1 MANQVR
7 VGITAVDEGFSSTIA
22 QMEQNSAKF
31 ATSLNKSGKQAST
44 FNGQLRSLKKQAL
57 ELSYAY
63 EQLDEQTK
71 QSDFGQSMK
80 AQLQEV
86 LNTAG
91 QMQDIKG
98 DVAEQIKNI
107 ASDTRTWDGM
117 KEGIGVVSSSLQGL
131 ASVYGMLGGDT
142 KQFAKALVAVNA
154 VQSISNTIIGIGNAL
169 QKQSA
174 LMTMLRTAKSKLF
187 SASLAT
193 ENTALAANAA
203 ANVADAAA
211 TSTATAATWSF
222 NAALAANP
230 IGMVVVA
237 VAALAAGIYALT
249 QIIQKATPEEEGL
262 AEATQEVNNA
272 TQKSYEAYKKTELE
286 LRQYQKLVESFNGTA
301 AEEKRL
307 VEQLN
312 NELGNSL
319 GKYKDLKSWKD
330 ALNTTSY
337 YYCRVLQ
344 VEAKYNALAAAAAEA
359 YAKAMSHED
368 YSKNMAKYRAL
379 EQEAEKELDNLN
391 FLKRE
396 LARSQQLNPGHISSS
411 SSKSSKSSTKS
422 TKEEKTALEQLDEQ
436 IKNHEKELASLDKTQ
451 DKNIDTI
458 NKLKSTI
465 ASLRKQKLVYIDT
478 TSISGLKEYKKELSE
493 IRKLYPENSDSYKN
507 INGQIETINN
517 KMLTMI
523 ETMSQSNDIELLSEA
538 QNSLND
544 LVKTLDITSG
554 SFQRAAKDVRD
565 LNNKIEDINQVR
577 NNLLNGV
584 EKGSITWL
592 EQDLEKAQRR
602 LDEWK
607 NSNKAKFALTY
618 DELEEKKALEE
629 AVRDAK
635 AALGD
640 AKLMMD
646 AHLDKDDVIKEVESI
661 GTSLNMRPI
670 DLTFDYKK
678 TDLEKVEHQIDYIN
692 DKMKILEDIK
702 LEDVGEEIFSKAK
715 KMYKDFDAELKD
727 LEKRKVVLE
736 VDADLKEATEKLN
749 NAQWDTIKGTGS
761 DLGNMYSSIKGIGE
775 AFNDAKDPVESFF
788 KAFDSVTSVVDNI
801 LDLIDLYK
809 ELNAAITAF
818 NAVKEAETALTVK
831 NAAVKNIENEQQT
844 ETLVQKQTESTI
856 MQENAAAL
864 GEQVAATTALN
875 IVKETSNVLS
885 EKSAGAQAAEAVAL
899 GTSTSAIGA
908 QAAAE
913 TAALAPKE
921 AAVQVNQ
928 QLAVAAMDMAAANI
942 AAAHSEIPFVGPAL
956 AAAGIATVTAAA
968 AAAHGT
974 MVGLQAFAEGGI
986 VKGSTTM
993 GDGVLVR
1000 MNAGEMALNNRQQQ
1014 RLFDIIDHGNMYGE
1028 NMPTVSTVKVAGS
1041 DIYLALKNYG
1051 KIKGKGIQIH

>member
-31 ATSLNKSGKQAST
+31 AASLNKSGKQAST

-193 ENTALAANAA
+193 ENTSLAANAA

-262 AEATQEVNNA
+262 AEATTAVNDAAAKGYEV
-272 TQKSYEAYKKTELE
+272 YKKNEIE
-286 LRQYQKLVESFNGTA
+286 LRGLQKRLESFNGTK

-307 VEQLN
+307 VEELN
-312 NELGNSL
+312 QKYGDTLGR
-319 GKYKDLKSWKD
+319 YKDLDSWKR
-330 ALNTTSY
+330 ALGDTTM

-344 VEAKYNALAAAAAEA
+344 AEAKYQAIVTAAAAA
-359 YAKAMSHED
+359 YKDAMSGED
-368 YSKNMAKYRAL
+368 YSKNMAKY
-379 EQEAEKELDNLN
+379 KELERQAEIEYENVLFYNRQLQISRNLHG
-391 FLKRE
+391 
-396 LARSQQLNPGHISSS
+396 SQSKSSG
-411 SSKSSKSSTKS
+411 SSKSNKSTTKS

-436 IKNHEKELASLDKTQ
+436 IKKHEKELASLDKTQ
-451 DKNIDTI
+451 DKNIGTI

-465 ASLRKQKLVYIDT
+465 ASLKKQKLSYIDT
-478 TSISGLKEYKKELSE
+478 TSLSGLKEYKKELSE
-493 IRKLYPENSDSYKN
+493 IRKLYDEHSDDYKN
-507 INGQIETINN
+507 VNAQIDTINN
-517 KMLTMI
+517 KMLTVI
-523 ETMSQSNDIELLSEA
+523 EAMSKSDDIEILSEA

-544 LVKTLDITSG
+544 LIKSLNLTSG
-554 SFQRAAKDVRD
+554 AFQRAAKDARD
-565 LNNKIEDINQVR
+565 LNNKIEDINQIR
-577 NNLLNGV
+577 SNTTQGIQ
-584 EKGSITWL
+584 EGSISIL
-592 EQDLEKAQRR
+592 EQDLEKAKKR
-602 LDEWK
+602 LDDWLNK
-607 NSNKAKFALTY
+607 NKAKFALTL
-618 DELEEKKALEE
+618 DEE
-629 AVRDAK
+629 AEKETLQQAVKDAE
-635 AALGD
+635 AALGN
-640 AKLMMD
+640 ARIMMR
-646 AHLDKDDVIKEVESI
+646 AHIDPDDIDEIEGI
-661 GTSLNMRPI
+661 GASLFIRPI
-670 DLTFDYKK
+670 DLTFDYKR
-678 TDLEKVEHQIDYIN
+678 DVLERVEHRIEYVK
-692 DKMKILEDIK
+692 DKIELLKDIK
-702 LEDVGEEIFSKAK
+702 LEDVGEEIFNQAQEKL
-715 KMYKDFDAELKD
+715 KDFRKELKG
-727 LEKRKVVLE
+727 LEKQRINLE
-736 VDADLKEATEKLN
+736 VDADLKEATETLN

-775 AFNDAKDPVESFF
+775 AFNDAKDPVEAFF

-864 GEQVAATTALN
+864 GEQVAATTTLN

-974 MVGLQAFAEGGI
+974 MIGLQAFAEGGI

-993 GDGVLVR
+993 GDSTLIRV
-1000 MNAGEMALNNRQQQ
+1000 NAGEMVLNNRQQSN
-1014 RLFDIIDHGNMYGE
+1014 LFKMIETGMID
-1028 NMPTVSTVKVAGS
+1028 STNHFEFGQVKVKGS
-1041 DIYLALKNYG
+1041 DLFLSLKNYS
-1051 KIKGKGIQIH
+1051 KITNKTL

>member
-1 MANQVR
+1 MANTVR
-7 VGITAVDEGFSSTIA
+7 VGITAADEGFKSTLN
-22 QMEQNSAKF
+22 QMEQSSNKF
-31 ATSLNKSGKQAST
+31 ASSLSKSGKQANT
-44 FNGQLRSLKKQAL
+44 FNGQLRSLRKQAV
-57 ELSYAY
+57 ELAYAY
-63 EQLDEQTK
+63 DQLDEQSK
-71 QSDFGQSMK
+71 NSDFGQSMK

-98 DVAEQIKNI
+98 DVAEEIKNI

-131 ASVYGMLGGDT
+131 ASIYGMLGGDT
-142 KQFAKALVAVNA
+142 KEFTKALVAVNA
-154 VQSISNTIIGIGNAL
+154 VQSVSNTIIGIGNAL

-174 LMTMLRTAKSKLF
+174 LMVMLRTAKSKLF

-193 ENTALAANAA
+193 ENTALAANAT

-230 IGMVVVA
+230 IGAVVVA

-272 TQKSYEAYKKTELE
+272 TQKSYETYKKTELE
-286 LRQYQKLVESFNGTA
+286 LRQYQKLVQSFNGTA

-391 FLKRE
+391 FLRGE

-411 SSKSSKSSTKS
+411 SSKSSKSSKSSTKS

-436 IKNHEKELASLDKTQ
+436 IKKHEKELASLDKTQ
-451 DKNIDTI
+451 DKNIGTI

-465 ASLRKQKLVYIDT
+465 ASLRKQKLAYIDT
-478 TSISGLKEYKKELSE
+478 KSLSGLKDYKKELSE
-493 IRKLYPENSDSYKN
+493 IRKLYDEHSDNYKN
-507 INGQIETINN
+507 VNAQIDTINN

-523 ETMSQSNDIELLSEA
+523 ETMSQSDNIEILSEA
-538 QNSLND
+538 QSSLD
-544 LVKTLDITSG
+544 ELTKSLDVTSTA
-554 SFQRAAKDVRD
+554 FKRAAQDARQLNKKIEEINRIRNNELMGVQIGSATDLKQQMDAAIKELQDYANNTHID
-565 LNNKIEDINQVR
+565 LNTAFNEGGFDEQY
-577 NNLLNGV
+577 
-584 EKGSITWL
+584 EKL
-592 EQDLEKAQRR
+592 K
-602 LDEWK
+602 
-607 NSNKAKFALTY
+607 
-618 DELEEKKALEE
+618 KKAIEL
-629 AVRDAK
+629 ADAWTTQRSQFR
-635 AALGD
+635 G
-640 AKLMMD
+640 
-646 AHLDKDDVIKEVESI
+646 IEVANVKPVDI
-661 GTSLNMRPI
+661 
-670 DLTFDYKK
+670 TFDYKK
-678 TDLEKVEHQIDYIN
+678 TELEKLNDEIQYQENLRDWYLQFDIQIDEDTTFN
-692 DKMKILEDIK
+692 KFQDSLDETREKIKQLKSEASLK
-702 LEDVGEEIFSKAK
+702 EIQQ
-715 KMYKDFDAELKD
+715 
-727 LEKRKVVLE
+727 
-736 VDADLKEATEKLN
+736 DLKEASETLN
-749 NAQWDTIKGTGS
+749 NTQWDTIKGTGS
-761 DLGNMYSSIKGIGE
+761 NLGDMYSSIKGIGE
-775 AFNDAKDPVESFF
+775 AFNDAKDPVEAFF

-818 NAVKEAETALTVK
+818 NAVKEAENVLTEK
-831 NAAVKNIENEQQT
+831 NVAVKQQENEA
-844 ETLVQKQTESTI
+844 EL
-856 MQENAAAL
+856 ENAATKEIINTVVEHGTEL
-864 GEQVAATTALN
+864 EQEATAVTEGLNAA
-875 IVKETSNVLS
+875 KEITNALS
-885 EKSAGAQAAEAVAL
+885 EEKTGL
-899 GTSTSAIGA
+899 
-908 QAAAE
+908 AAAE
-913 TAALAPKE
+913 TIAAAAIPAAVGKEAAAEQAATAPKE
-921 AAVQVNQ
+921 AAVEANSN
-928 QLAVAAMDMAAANI
+928 LAVSTMDLAAANI

-956 AAAGIATVTAAA
+956 AAAGIATVTAAV

-974 MVGLQAFAEGGI
+974 MIGLQAFAQGGI

-993 GDGVLVR
+993 GDQILVR
-1000 MNAGEMALNNRQQQ
+1000 ANANEAILTTKQQE
-1014 RLFDIIDHGNMYGE
+1014 RLFKLANGE
-1028 NMPTVSTVKVAGS
+1028 VNTINNNIGTQISDVRIKGS
-1041 DIYLALKNYG
+1041 DIWLSLKNYG
-1051 KIKGKGIQIH
+1051 KTTGKKI